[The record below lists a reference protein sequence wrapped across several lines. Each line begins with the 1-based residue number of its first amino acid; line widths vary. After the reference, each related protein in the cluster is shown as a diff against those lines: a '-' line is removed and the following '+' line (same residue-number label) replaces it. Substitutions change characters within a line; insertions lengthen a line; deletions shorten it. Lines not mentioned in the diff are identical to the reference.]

1 MADKLSGSLAPL
13 CNYSGSVECL
23 TEDLNIALSAAIDSV
38 APIVT
43 KKQTLKKPAPWFN
56 AETRTLKRSC
66 RILERK
72 WRSTKLEVFHLAW
85 HNSLLTYKGALTTAR
100 NAYFSSIINLN
111 RNNPK
116 FLFDTVRRLTQK
128 QTQTVGSSI
137 VAGEFM
143 DFFENKIQ
151 SIREEIDACRAA
163 NPTHPTWQDPILPHR
178 MCRTSCTASINFLSN

>member
-1 MADKLSGSLAPL
+1 M
-13 CNYSGSVECL
+13 
-23 TEDLNIALSAAIDSV
+23 
-38 APIVT
+38 
-43 KKQTLKKPAPWFN
+43 
-56 AETRTLKRSC
+56 
-66 RILERK
+66 
-72 WRSTKLEVFHLAW
+72 
-85 HNSLLTYKGALTTAR
+85 GALTIAR

-116 FLFDTVRRLTQK
+116 FIFGTVRSLTQK

-163 NPTHPTWQDPILPHR
+163 CPTHSVGQDGEL
-178 MCRTSCTASINFLSN
+178 

>member
-1 MADKLSGSLAPL
+1 M
-13 CNYSGSVECL
+13 
-23 TEDLNIALSAAIDSV
+23 
-38 APIVT
+38 
-43 KKQTLKKPAPWFN
+43 KKPAPWFN
-56 AETRTLKRSC
+56 AETRILKRNC

-72 WRSTKLEVFHLAW
+72 WRSAKLEVFHLAW
-85 HNSLLTYKGALTTAR
+85 HNSLLTYKGVLTTAR

-116 FLFDTVRRLTQK
+116 FLFDTVRSLTQK

-163 NPTHPTWQDPILPHR
+163 NPTHPVGQDGVLPNRMVNSDATLLEFKAISLTELERVIKASKPTTCMLDPLPSRVLKELLPTVGPAILSL
-178 MCRTSCTASINFLSN
+178 MNL